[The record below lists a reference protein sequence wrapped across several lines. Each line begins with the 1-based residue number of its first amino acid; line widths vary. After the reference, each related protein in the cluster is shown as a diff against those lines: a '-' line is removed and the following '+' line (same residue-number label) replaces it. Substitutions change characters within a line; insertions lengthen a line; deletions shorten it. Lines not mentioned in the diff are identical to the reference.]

1 MFYNKVLVPVYTVCR
16 NVVLK
21 ERAILPAV
29 STLVRG
35 VKVSESLHQEKDG
48 PFTRAKSGFFSES
61 LHEEKDDPF
70 TRAKGGFL
78 VFGKHIVK
86 TG

>member
-1 MFYNKVLVPVYTVCR
+1 M
-16 NVVLK
+16 
-21 ERAILPAV
+21 

-35 VKVSESLHQEKDG
+35 VNVSESLHEEKDD

-70 TRAKGGFL
+70 TRAKSGFL

>member
-1 MFYNKVLVPVYTVCR
+1 MFYNKVLAPVYTVCR

-35 VKVSESLHQEKDG
+35 VKVSESLHE
-48 PFTRAKSGFFSES
+48 
-61 LHEEKDDPF
+61 
-70 TRAKGGFL
+70 
-78 VFGKHIVK
+78 
-86 TG
+86 

>member
-1 MFYNKVLVPVYTVCR
+1 MFYNKVLAPVYTVCR

-35 VKVSESLHQEKDG
+35 VKVSESLH
-48 PFTRAKSGFFSES
+48 
-61 LHEEKDDPF
+61 EEKDDPF
-70 TRAKGGFL
+70 SRAKGGFL